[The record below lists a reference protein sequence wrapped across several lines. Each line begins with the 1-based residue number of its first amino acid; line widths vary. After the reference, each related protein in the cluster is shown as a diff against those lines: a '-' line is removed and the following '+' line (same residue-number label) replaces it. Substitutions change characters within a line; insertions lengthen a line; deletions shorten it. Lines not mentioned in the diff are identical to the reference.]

1 MTTQRHDSRLFL
13 VVTGVVV
20 VALAL
25 RLFTLGDRIAHWDEA
40 RVAYWILDYLRTGNY
55 TYRPIIHGPFLQQ
68 VNRVVF
74 ALIGPSDFAMRLP
87 VAMLGGL
94 LPAAALLF
102 RAHLDDWEV
111 VALSLWLAFTP
122 VLLYYSRFMRGDL
135 PVAAFSLIAVG
146 FFVRTLDTGRRRY
159 LYAGVASL
167 ALAMT
172 VKENVIVTIV
182 TWVGAAVL
190 LLDYRLLVARE
201 RDWTWPAVSA
211 QGKQRLAALRPW
223 TVPLALAAV
232 ELVAIIT
239 VFYAP
244 RSGEGGPDFATALLN
259 PGLLPGIV
267 WEATVGSWISFYSLW
282 VLGDL
287 SEHAYVPYLVHFV
300 ETLAVGGGALTA
312 FAVVGFVAARYRPE
326 GHRELVSFFGYWGFV
341 SILGYPIVTDI
352 MAPWAIIHAV
362 VPLSIPAAVGLAW
375 FARAGRSAVAA
386 RDYRTA
392 GLTAVILLLA
402 VSQVTLGGVS
412 QVYLQPQAEDNQ
424 LVQYGQPADDLRP
437 TLNRI
442 ERVAAANDGV
452 DVLYFG
458 EFFYITNET
467 SGSLPERDKWFN
479 QLPLPWYTAMYDA
492 NVTSARNRTQFD
504 PLFERERPPVI
515 ITIANDRGYVTRRIG
530 VHEGSGYDEEIYRL
544 RTFGTRTAF
553 FVNESAVPRTEVVTF
568 IPPPSKSP
576 DN

>member
-244 RSGEGGPDFATALLN
+244 RSGEG
-259 PGLLPGIV
+259 
-267 WEATVGSWISFYSLW
+267 
-282 VLGDL
+282 DL
-287 SEHAYVPYLVHFV
+287 TSQPHF
-300 ETLAVGGGALTA
+300 
-312 FAVVGFVAARYRPE
+312 
-326 GHRELVSFFGYWGFV
+326 
-341 SILGYPIVTDI
+341 
-352 MAPWAIIHAV
+352 
-362 VPLSIPAAVGLAW
+362 
-375 FARAGRSAVAA
+375 
-386 RDYRTA
+386 
-392 GLTAVILLLA
+392 
-402 VSQVTLGGVS
+402 
-412 QVYLQPQAEDNQ
+412 
-424 LVQYGQPADDLRP
+424 
-437 TLNRI
+437 
-442 ERVAAANDGV
+442 
-452 DVLYFG
+452 
-458 EFFYITNET
+458 
-467 SGSLPERDKWFN
+467 
-479 QLPLPWYTAMYDA
+479 
-492 NVTSARNRTQFD
+492 
-504 PLFERERPPVI
+504 
-515 ITIANDRGYVTRRIG
+515 
-530 VHEGSGYDEEIYRL
+530 
-544 RTFGTRTAF
+544 
-553 FVNESAVPRTEVVTF
+553 
-568 IPPPSKSP
+568 
-576 DN
+576 